1 MTRSQGKCWA
11 QSLLDRGKSKCKS
24 LEAGM
29 VGFPEQRDQCGWNM
43 VCKGENGSRWEWKPG
58 QVGPHRPW
66 QNLDFLQRAP
76 GGLYGR
82 LSWVVTVLKEI
93 PLATPKT
100 VAENMEEKVCEL

>member
-1 MTRSQGKCWA
+1 MWLEYGLQGREWQQMGVEARS
-11 QSLLDRGKSKCKS
+11 
-24 LEAGM
+24 
-29 VGFPEQRDQCGWNM
+29 
-43 VCKGENGSRWEWKPG
+43 
-58 QVGPHRPW
+58 GPHRPW

>member
-1 MTRSQGKCWA
+1 
-11 QSLLDRGKSKCKS
+11 
-24 LEAGM
+24 M